1 MDETTKALINGY
13 IQKAERKLEV
23 AEKLLKSED
32 YEDSV
37 SRAYYAVYHATQ
49 ALLLTEGARADS
61 HKGAVTLFGLFF
73 VKTGKFSRNVG
84 KYLANLKDDRESG
97 DYEVFSCID
106 KETAETALSEA
117 KEFLR
122 ESKLYLQNL
131 NVISPMQSR
140 EEEDK
145 ETQS

>member
-13 IQKAERKLEV
+13 IQRAERKLEV

-37 SRAYYAVYHATQ
+37 SRAYYAVFHATQ
-49 ALLLTEGARADS
+49 ALLLTEGAHTET
-61 HKGAVTLFGLFF
+61 HKGVVTLFGLLF
-73 VKTGKFSRNVG
+73 VKTGKFSKNIG

-97 DYEVFSCID
+97 DYEVFSYIE

-117 KEFLR
+117 REFLTGAKR
-122 ESKLYLQNL
+122 YLQNL
-131 NVISPMQSR
+131 SS
-140 EEEDK
+140 
-145 ETQS
+145 